1 MIRIVEIVCGLQN
14 GGVETML
21 YNYLYNIDKT
31 NYKIDIITHGKS
43 NEITKK
49 RFEDIGCK
57 IIEITPKKTNLRRSL
72 KELYSYLKEGNYDI
86 VHTHMNINNSIP
98 LVFAKIL
105 KISKRISHSHASK
118 NTRQYLKKIYEQI
131 NKFIIRIFANQYIAC
146 GEEAAIYLY
155 GKKMFFNHK
164 VTILKN
170 AIDLEKYKYND
181 KMRKKIRDK
190 YGIKDNNILLGHVGR
205 FTYQKNHIFLIELL
219 KRLNN
224 PNFKMML
231 IGDGELKPKIIEK
244 VNEYQLN
251 DSVIFLENISNM
263 YDYLS
268 AMDIFLLPSNF
279 EGLPLVGVEAQANG
293 VKCLFSS
300 NIDKRL
306 KINSNVKMLD
316 LVLEEWVKECKIE
329 ERIDSEKKLR
339 EHGYDIKE
347 QAKKLSYIYDKEMN
361 KSGNI
366 LD

>member
-1 MIRIVEIVCGLQN
+1 MIKIVEIICALQN

-21 YNYLYNIDKT
+21 YNYLCNIDKKD
-31 NYKIDIITHGKS
+31 YEIDIIAYGKA
-43 NEITKK
+43 NEIIKK
-49 RFEDIGCK
+49 RFENIGCR
-57 IIEITPKKTNLRRSL
+57 IIEITPKKTNLRKSL
-72 KELYSYLKEGNYDI
+72 KELYSFLKEGNYDI

-105 KISKRISHSHASK
+105 KIPKRISHSHAAK
-118 NTRQYLKKIYEQI
+118 DTRQCLKKIYEQI
-131 NKFIIRIFANQYIAC
+131 NKFIIRILANQYLAC

-181 KMRKKIRDK
+181 KIRKEIRAE

-231 IGDGELKPKIIEK
+231 IGDGELKLKIIAK

-251 DSVIFLENISNM
+251 DSVIFLENITNM
-263 YDYLS
+263 HEYLS

-306 KINSNVKMLD
+306 KINSNVKILD
-316 LVLEEWVKECKIE
+316 LNLKKWIKECKIE
-329 ERIDSEKKLR
+329 ERIESEKNLR

-347 QAKKLSYIYDKEMN
+347 QAKKLSHIYNEGMN

-366 LD
+366 FD